1 MAGEGVPAQGRG
13 REREWR
19 ASGPPAATERWDL
32 RTGEV
37 AHPRAPGK
45 RWCLG
50 GVSNGLWG
58 GSPAARSRF
67 PPPQLPASAD
77 AALPDASSLPFSG
90 RSSPLQPLPTC
101 RPCFLTAPLC
111 SGIRRM
117 TSVLV
122 LLFQSHQ
129 SPVPNP
135 STLTHPNS
143 FNNSA
148 KRMGSVLPRSIPP
161 GTMNPRSQAQPSPA
175 GPAVCGDR
183 QQDEESP
190 SGRTVVLGRVVPAGS
205 REPPLG
211 WESSLQAAVFEGE

>member
-1 MAGEGVPAQGRG
+1 MASFRSPGCHRKMGPEDKRG
-13 REREWR
+13 RSSR
-19 ASGPPAATERWDL
+19 SP
-32 RTGEV
+32 GEAV
-37 AHPRAPGK
+37 
-45 RWCLG
+45 
-50 GVSNGLWG
+50 VSRRGQQRSLG

-101 RPCFLTAPLC
+101 RRCFLTAPLC

-117 TSVLV
+117 TSVPV

-148 KRMGSVLPRSIPP
+148 RRMGPVLPRSIAP
-161 GTMNPRSQAQPSPA
+161 GTVNPRSQAQPSPA

-190 SGRTVVLGRVVPAGS
+190 SGRRVVLGRVAPAGS

-211 WESSLQAAVFEGE
+211 WESSL